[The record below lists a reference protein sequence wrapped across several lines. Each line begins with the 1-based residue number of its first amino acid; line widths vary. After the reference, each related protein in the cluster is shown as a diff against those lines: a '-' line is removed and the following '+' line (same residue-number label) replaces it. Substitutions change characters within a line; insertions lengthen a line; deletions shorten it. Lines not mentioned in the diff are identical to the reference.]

1 MVTMLLPVNLTTTDG
16 AVLSDN
22 GSMQSCDKDH
32 DNRSCHVTSGLI
44 KIIVSVLLAMLI
56 AGIIA
61 GNLLVIISVALFDK
75 MRTLSNGLIAS
86 LASAD
91 LLVAVAVLP
100 ISLQVSFK
108 PILCFIFYCYFE
120 DIQAVV
126 MALMEGNFLNC

>member
-1 MVTMLLPVNLTTTDG
+1 MVAMFLPVNLTSTDSI
-16 AVLSDN
+16 VLPDN
-22 GSMQSCDKDH
+22 GSIQLCDREH
-32 DNRSCHVTSGLI
+32 DSRSCHVTSGLI

-100 ISLQVSFK
+100 ISLQVSYD
-108 PILCFIFYCYFE
+108 PIFARKAF
-120 DIQAVV
+120 
-126 MALMEGNFLNC
+126 